1 MAGSSRNASPMKRLM
16 TELQT
21 YQSDPNEA
29 LLELGPA
36 NDDIMHWKAVMKGV
50 VGTAYEGTFT
60 LARCARMTWDE
71 STITTSARH
80 HSIQPTSNTSSG
92 GRWLHIPTAYPLSPP
107 SIRFVTPICH
117 PNVDFKSGE
126 ICLDTL
132 KSSWTPAYTITAT
145 MTSIHQLLTSAEPD
159 SPLNVDVAQLFRIG
173 DEVGAQSLIRFYTET
188 ERYEGRRR

>member
-1 MAGSSRNASPMKRLM
+1 MAGSSRNASPVKRLM

-36 NDDIMHWKAVMKGV
+36 DDDVMHWRAVMKGV
-50 VGTAYEGTFT
+50 VGTAYEG
-60 LARCARMTWDE
+60 
-71 STITTSARH
+71 
-80 HSIQPTSNTSSG
+80 
-92 GRWLHIPTAYPLSPP
+92 GRWLLDIHIPHAYPLSPP

-117 PNVDFKSGE
+117 PNVDFKTGD

-132 KSSWTPAYTITAT
+132 KSAWTPALTITAT
-145 MTSIHQLLTSAEPD
+145 MTTIHQLLTSAEPD

-173 DEVGAQSLIRFYTET
+173 DHVGAQSLIRFYTET
-188 ERYEGRRR
+188 ERYDGRQRRPHDTT